1 MYSVTV
7 QATDETNK
15 TGMKEVMVEVTNV
28 EEPGKVTLSALQ
40 PQSATPFTATLTD
53 PDGPTGPITTGVTW
67 QWAKAGSKTGAYT
80 DIEDAESGTYTP
92 VDADINSYL
101 RDGQLHRRRGF

>member
-15 TGMKEVMVEVTNV
+15 VGMKEVMVEVTNV

-53 PDGPTGPITTGVTW
+53 PD
-67 QWAKAGSKTGAYT
+67 
-80 DIEDAESGTYTP
+80 DIAT
-92 VDADINSYL
+92 AML
-101 RDGQLHRRRGF
+101 QAR